1 MIDDKEIKLLVQWG
15 NYLLSDERNKT
26 ILNKEN
32 KKIVNDS
39 DLANFYQKNG
49 QLKKYISKKQQK
61 NYVHRNRP

>member
-49 QLKKYISKKQQK
+49 QLKKYISKKQ
-61 NYVHRNRP
+61 